1 MTHVAPS
8 PQTFAPGERE
18 PRQAQPVPSLWSSL
32 PRLPGEREPR
42 QLLRWLVA
50 LTLLLTVSGTASA
63 QAAGTYFNQRDD
75 EYTLLGLKRAQEAY
89 ELARADFGRSR
100 ELYEAD
106 LLPEAQYDLAKR
118 SLSEA
123 EVNYQQS
130 ILATLFENQ
139 YVAVTSAV
147 KMQSAKQG
155 EGGAKQVRL
164 TLENTSGGGAEIGH
178 LLDVDPELYERLRPE
193 VVHDVYVALAN
204 DEGAVVSRPYEAKL
218 EELRYGSPKTVQF
231 DLLQDLDAVTVLLT
245 FGRGSQRSMK
255 IYLEKDSTVDRVL
268 VESRQFSQE
277 AELGASA
284 GFDLD
289 LELFSGSSDT
299 YKLEA
304 VGLPDEIDRF
314 FQDTASGARLSQLKF
329 TEGSETRRASLQVFL
344 PDRPSDELPIG
355 SPIPF
360 WVLVIPRDR
369 LPDLGDLKALDPT
382 PERIA
387 ELDVGAVRLEL
398 VPRGVGRLRS
408 KAPQLFFS
416 TEPGGAV
423 EATVEL
429 VNEGTRRLDNVEVRV
444 DVPFGWQ
451 EVIEPELIPRLG
463 VGEEAAVKVR
473 IQPPADAPVG
483 RYEARVR
490 STSFAD
496 EKAIEGEDKT
506 LTVEITQPARLGAS
520 MVIAGLMV
528 LLVLA
533 VVVAGVRLA
542 RR

>member
-1 MTHVAPS
+1 MRRWVS
-8 PQTFAPGERE
+8 FAVLG
-18 PRQAQPVPSLWSSL
+18 
-32 PRLPGEREPR
+32 
-42 QLLRWLVA
+42 LV
-50 LTLLLTVSGTASA
+50 TAGAAWA
-63 QAAGTYFNQRDD
+63 QASGTYFNQRDD

-89 ELARADFGRSR
+89 QLAQADFRRSD
-100 ELYEAD
+100 ELFKAD

-147 KMQSAKQG
+147 KMQAAQG
-155 EGGAKQVRL
+155 SSESGSKRVRL

-178 LLDVDPELYERLRPE
+178 LLDVDPELYDRLRPE

-204 DEGAVVSRPYEAKL
+204 DDGAVVSRPYEAKL
-218 EELRYGSPKTVQF
+218 EELRYGSPKTLDF

-245 FGRGSQRSMK
+245 YGRGSQRSIK
-255 IYLEKDSTVDRVL
+255 IFLEKDSTVDRVL
-268 VESRQFSQE
+268 VDSRQFSQE

-299 YKLEA
+299 YKLEV
-304 VGLPDEIDRF
+304 VGLPDEIDRY

-369 LPDLGDLKALDPT
+369 LSELGDLDSVNPT
-382 PERIA
+382 AQTIA
-387 ELDVGAVRLEL
+387 ALDVGAVRLEL

-408 KAPQLFFS
+408 KAPQLFLQ
-416 TEPGGAV
+416 TQPGEPV

-451 EVIEPELIPRLG
+451 EEIVPELIPRLG
-463 VGEEAAVKVR
+463 VGEEAEVKVR
-473 IQPPADAPVG
+473 LIPPADTPVG

-506 LTVEITQPARLGAS
+506 LTVEIRQPARLGAS
-520 MVIAGLMV
+520 MLLAGLMV
-528 LLVLA
+528 LLVLG

>member
-1 MTHVAPS
+1 MAS
-8 PQTFAPGERE
+8 GCM
-18 PRQAQPVPSLWSSL
+18 
-32 PRLPGEREPR
+32 PRLDRSPA
-42 QLLRWLVA
+42 LRWLLIVVISCA
-50 LTLLLTVSGTASA
+50 GWADSASGQAS
-63 QAAGTYFNQRDD
+63 GTYFNQRDD
-75 EYTLLGLKRAQEAY
+75 QYTLLGLKRAQEAFQ
-89 ELARADFGRSR
+89 LAQADFARSR
-100 ELYEAD
+100 ELFEAN
-106 LLPEAQYDLAKR
+106 LLPVAEFDRAKR
-118 SLSEA
+118 GLSEA

-147 KMQSAKQG
+147 KLRARD
-155 EGGAKQVRL
+155 GGAKRVRL

-218 EELRYGSPKTVQF
+218 EELRFGSPKSLEF
-231 DLLQDLDAVTVLLT
+231 DLLQDLDAVTVLIT
-245 FGRGSQRSMK
+245 YGRGSQRSLK
-255 IYLEKDSTVDRVL
+255 IFLEKDSSVDRVL
-268 VESRQFSQE
+268 VDSRQFSQE

-299 YKLEA
+299 YKLA
-304 VGLPDEIDRF
+304 VVGLPDEIDRF

-344 PDRPSDELPIG
+344 PDRPSDRLPIG

-369 LPDLGDLKALDPT
+369 LSELGDLEAIDPS
-382 PERIA
+382 PEKIA
-387 ELDVGAVRLEL
+387 ALDVGAVRLEL

-408 KAPQLFFS
+408 RAPQLFLQ
-416 TEPGGAV
+416 TMAGTAV

-451 EVIEPELIPRLG
+451 EEIVPELIPRLG
-463 VGEEAAVKVR
+463 VGEEAEVTVR
-473 IQPPADAPVG
+473 LTPPADVPVG

-496 EKAIEGEDKT
+496 EKAIEGEDKN
-506 LTVEITQPARLGAS
+506 LTVEIRQPARLGAS
-520 MVIAGLMV
+520 MVLAGVMV

>member
-1 MTHVAPS
+1 MRRW
-8 PQTFAPGERE
+8 F
-18 PRQAQPVPSLWSSL
+18 SLAVL
-32 PRLPGEREPR
+32 G
-42 QLLRWLVA
+42 LVA
-50 LTLLLTVSGTASA
+50 SGAAWA
-63 QAAGTYFNQRDD
+63 QASGTYFNQRDD

-89 ELARADFGRSR
+89 QLAQADFRRSN
-100 ELYEAD
+100 ELFKAE

-147 KMQSAKQG
+147 KMQAADAGSKRV
-155 EGGAKQVRL
+155 KL

-178 LLDVDPELYERLRPE
+178 LLDVDPELYDRLRPE

-204 DEGAVVSRPYEAKL
+204 DDGAVVSRPYETKL
-218 EELRYGSPKTVQF
+218 EELRYGSPKTVDF
-231 DLLQDLDAVTVLLT
+231 ELLQDLDAVTVLLT
-245 FGRGSQRSMK
+245 YGRGSQRSIK
-255 IYLEKDSTVDRVL
+255 IFLEKDSSVNRVL
-268 VESRQFSQE
+268 VDSRQFSQE

-299 YKLEA
+299 YKLEV
-304 VGLPDEIDRF
+304 VGLPDEIDRY

-344 PDRPSDELPIG
+344 PDRPSGALPIG

-369 LPDLGDLKALDPT
+369 LTEAGDLSNLGTFDPT

-387 ELDVGAVRLEL
+387 ALDVGAVRLEL

-408 KAPQLFFS
+408 KAPQLFLQ
-416 TEPGGAV
+416 TQPGEPV
-423 EATVEL
+423 EARVEL

-451 EVIEPELIPRLG
+451 EEIVPELIPRLG
-463 VGEEAAVKVR
+463 VGEEAEIKVR
-473 IQPPADAPVG
+473 LIPPADTPVG

-506 LTVEITQPARLGAS
+506 LTVEIRQPARLGAS
-520 MVIAGLMV
+520 MLLAGLMV
-528 LLVLA
+528 LLVLG